1 MLPLRQRLESH
12 PMTHLTAL
20 INETRKMMAPELAL
34 SSAKKRFSK
43 ASLVDHLVSLAVKF
57 PHIRKV
63 KALVVPKKAPAP
75 KPKPKAKKDDMKDI
89 EAGFDAG
96 IAAKPRGRPV
106 GSKNK
111 KKRETESERRAR
123 VKATE
128 TPAEKKARI
137 ARSFASDAARTQRLL
152 KQGRDIMAARK
163 AA

>member
-20 INETRKMMAPELAL
+20 INETRKMMTPELAL

-43 ASLVDHLVSLAVKF
+43 ATLVDHLVSLAVKF

-63 KALVVPKKAPAP
+63 KALVVPKKVAA
-75 KPKPKAKKDDMKDI
+75 PKPKAKK
-89 EAGFDAG
+89 APAPPPPP
-96 IAAKPRGRPV
+96 APKPKGRPV

-111 KKRETESERRAR
+111 KKRETEAERRAR

-152 KQGRDIMAARK
+152 KQGRAIMAARK